1 MPTTFKRPAQR
12 AIDRARSRDDSR
24 EPLTTTAGED
34 EEDFPKSATKQQ
46 KLNDDAMKPPSRTLV
61 DVQPKFVEDEMKMIP
76 KAHVIK
82 ESPVN
87 NREVI
92 RDVLQRGKLPL
103 VLDLDSTLLHSVEK
117 TKFLF
122 PNPGES
128 NTSEE
133 EMKII
138 IQAQKKIESRL
149 ESSPDK
155 FFYVNDQYFTKI
167 RPKRGGF

>member
-24 EPLTTTAGED
+24 EPLTTTEGED

-46 KLNDDAMKPPSRTLV
+46 KINDDDAMKPPSRTLV
-61 DVQPKFVEDEMKMIP
+61 DVQPKLVEDDEMKMIP

-103 VLDLDSTLLHSVEK
+103 VLDLDSTLLH
-117 TKFLF
+117 
-122 PNPGES
+122 
-128 NTSEE
+128 
-133 EMKII
+133 
-138 IQAQKKIESRL
+138 
-149 ESSPDK
+149 
-155 FFYVNDQYFTKI
+155 
-167 RPKRGGF
+167 